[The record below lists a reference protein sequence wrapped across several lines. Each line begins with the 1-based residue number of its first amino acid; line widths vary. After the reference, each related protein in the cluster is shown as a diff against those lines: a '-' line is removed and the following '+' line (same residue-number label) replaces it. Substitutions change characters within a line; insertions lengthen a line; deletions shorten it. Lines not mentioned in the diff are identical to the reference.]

1 MRKNAL
7 LIGLLAVAMLA
18 CSCRSNGR
26 EQTECDGESAV
37 SDTLPRSVHV
47 LPLPEVPSALTA
59 PEERTAY
66 ILERFWD
73 GMDFRDTLRS
83 HKHDFMEQNLVN
95 FLSLFPHARQE
106 SLSSPIGKL
115 LKHAVADSVAF
126 NLVCDLAE
134 RYLNDPNSPMRNEGY
149 YIMFLEEMLRLPAL
163 AEHHR
168 IRFTH
173 QLTTA
178 KKNRPGMVAADFAYI
193 LREGGRRT
201 LHSTRA
207 RRLLLLFYDPECEH
221 CTDILRQMYE
231 NELIGNLIAA
241 QKLSVLAI
249 YAEGNR
255 DVWDATKS
263 SMPQEWSVGMDDD
276 GILEHELYSLPAMPV
291 AYLLD
296 ENKKVLLK
304 DPPMALLN
312 EVLMGGI

>member
-1 MRKNAL
+1 MTGIML
-7 LIGLLAVAMLA
+7 LIVALAVWG
-18 CSCRSNGR
+18 CSTRRKAKQN
-26 EQTECDGESAV
+26 DGERLRAASARIV
-37 SDTLPRSVHV
+37 ASGMRE

-178 KKNRPGMVAADFAYI
+178 KKNRPGTVAADFAYI

-241 QKLSVLAI
+241 QQLSVLAI

-304 DPPMALLN
+304 DPPMALLH
-312 EVLMGGI
+312 EVLMGSN

>member
-1 MRKNAL
+1 MTGIML
-7 LIGLLAVAMLA
+7 LIVALAVWG
-18 CSCRSNGR
+18 CSTRRKAKQN
-26 EQTECDGESAV
+26 DGERLRAASARIV
-37 SDTLPRSVHV
+37 ASGMRE

-304 DPPMALLN
+304 DPPMALLH
-312 EVLMGGI
+312 EVLMGSD